1 MRMVFMMLLGAVLWT
16 ASSAG
21 VTPSYLWG
29 EFEFPAGALEGL
41 ASRIQTES
49 IPLARWSAG
58 ELEFGGAADELELE
72 SSPAFAYVDGDVLFL
87 AVQSGS
93 IKAVLRGRYPQA
105 EIVAMAEETTLA
117 LPEGFLE
124 LVESLGLL
132 PEDCSVELE
141 LREVPLKLP
150 RAPDD
155 VRLDSVLWALV
166 NHPDWLGFARNHG
179 LQRVGLRVRVVAE
192 VTGQLDAR
200 FEAYIQSSTETL
212 AELLVPILYLPELG
226 RDPAVSLVRPPHTPY
241 PAGE

>member
-1 MRMVFMMLLGAVLWT
+1 MRTILMMMLGALLWT

-29 EFEFPAGALEGL
+29 EFEFPAGVLEGL

-49 IPLARWSAG
+49 IPLAKWGAG
-58 ELEFGGAADELELE
+58 ELEFSGAADELELE
-72 SSPAFAYVDGDVLFL
+72 SSPAFAYVDGDVLFV

-105 EIVAMAEETTLA
+105 EIVAMAEETPLA

-132 PEDCSVELE
+132 PADCSVEFE

-166 NHPDWLGFARNHG
+166 NHPDWLEFARNHG
-179 LQRVGLRVRVVAE
+179 LQRVGLRIRVVVE
-192 VTGQLDAR
+192 LSGELDAS
-200 FEAYIQSSTETL
+200 FEPFIQSSTPTL
-212 AELLVPILYLPELG
+212 AELLIPIPYLPELG
-226 RDPAVSLVRPPHTPY
+226 ADPAARFVRPPHTPY
-241 PAGE
+241 PAEG